1 MLEIKLCV
9 DDVDYEALLDCLAPF
24 IGDALKEK
32 GGIAALAGKKPNFLR
47 DMGKLFLK
55 AKGSTGAEEM
65 IVQLARNNNELCT
78 EKIEGLATKN
88 GIKLH
93 VRTLDVKHL

>member
-32 GGIAALAGKKPNFLR
+32 GGIAALAGGKQNFLR
-47 DMGKLFLK
+47 GMGKLFLK
-55 AKGSTGAEEM
+55 AKGSAGAEEA
-65 IVQLARNNNELCT
+65 IVQLAQKKNKLFT
-78 EKIEGLATKN
+78 KKIEDLATKN

-93 VRTLDVKHL
+93 VQTLDVKHL